1 MPETQRRAAHA
12 RAAAYWADRGDG
24 LEETHHRIEAGDLEG
39 AASRLIEIGP
49 GFAESARAGDLEAA
63 LLRVPRGPCLEEL
76 RSEAEMFLVK
86 FTEARAGLER
96 IVAGGTPSERLRAR
110 IRLGRIAN
118 RLGSYAD
125 SRTMLGEAVQEAAAL
140 SDRTAEGEALRA
152 LGAVERRL
160 GDMSAAIGHLERA
173 ATILEDGSRE
183 KIRALVDLGAALIAQ
198 GDIPRAKAR
207 LTEAAAMS
215 RHRTRD
221 DAAIQINLGI
231 VLSREGEP
239 HQAAVAFE
247 RSAEIAL
254 GAGDVRFASI
264 ALANAVENFLRL
276 EAVEAAATSA
286 ERALRLAQTIGDP
299 VAVSTAQANLG
310 LVFAK
315 RGDWAKAEQN
325 LLGSVELIARL
336 DNPYSL
342 ASRYQDL
349 AQLYEAQGRGADAA
363 PWKARAD
370 DLFARLPAGTPA
382 PANYTYTWRV
392 RDFFF
397 RLLNQTANGP
407 ATFLYPIA
415 LSYTGTLRFDVTVND
430 GQGLVVGSPVQS
442 AAVAPAYMALSLD
455 RGDYNPGDTIS
466 AYYSVASHVITRPT
480 YTYEVDDSAATVVFS
495 GATNYTFFSFT
506 TPNPSSRF
514 YLFRVTATDRGNS
527 TQALATIA
535 QASGFVLGVTFDK
548 PSYVPGEVIH
558 ARLALTARGPASW
571 PSQFRWSLTI
581 GAVTATAITTAP
593 AADFTLTLPA
603 GTGGGGIVLFA
614 SEASTGATAIQSVPM
629 AAGGVGF
636 WSTDVGGAP
645 VYAIVLGLLFLLLL
659 VGVVGLWRRTGGGFR
674 FLHRGTP
681 PPPPEGASHAPAAPP
696 R

>member
-1 MPETQRRAAHA
+1 MRR
-12 RAAAYWADRGDG
+12 R
-24 LEETHHRIEAGDLEG
+24 
-39 AASRLIEIGP
+39 
-49 GFAESARAGDLEAA
+49 
-63 LLRVPRGPCLEEL
+63 PRDFP
-76 RSEAEMFLVK
+76 
-86 FTEARAGLER
+86 
-96 IVAGGTPSERLRAR
+96 
-110 IRLGRIAN
+110 
-118 RLGSYAD
+118 AD
-125 SRTMLGEAVQEAAAL
+125 SGMG
-140 SDRTAEGEALRA
+140 
-152 LGAVERRL
+152 RR
-160 GDMSAAIGHLERA
+160 MSF
-173 ATILEDGSRE
+173 
-183 KIRALVDLGAALIAQ
+183 
-198 GDIPRAKAR
+198 AR
-207 LTEAAAMS
+207 
-215 RHRTRD
+215 RWR
-221 DAAIQINLGI
+221 
-231 VLSREGEP
+231 
-239 HQAAVAFE
+239 
-247 RSAEIAL
+247 
-254 GAGDVRFASI
+254 
-264 ALANAVENFLRL
+264 
-276 EAVEAAATSA
+276 
-286 ERALRLAQTIGDP
+286 
-299 VAVSTAQANLG
+299 AQALG
-310 LVFAK
+310 LVFVIAFL
-315 RGDWAKAEQN
+315 AVAV
-325 LLGSVELIARL
+325 SVASTAR
-336 DNPYSL
+336 
-342 ASRYQDL
+342 
-349 AQLYEAQGRGADAA
+349 AA
-363 PWKARAD
+363 PRPIE
-370 DLFARLPAGTPA
+370 PAAAMTVTVVLDKSSYLSGDTASATAIVYRTPA

-659 VGVVGLWRRTGGGFR
+659 VGVVGLWRRSGGGLGGFR

-681 PPPPEGASHAPAAPP
+681 PPPPEGPTHAPTATPMSVNCRRCGKP
-696 R
+696 IDLTTSRRPIEVMCPSCGETQVVT